1 MHRRILVAA
10 GKQLVTSGESM
21 PAWWT
26 PADTADTSGGTYEPA
41 SCNGI
46 DSFGRGNPY
55 IFSTGCFAECIN
67 GYTGFRYSR
76 DGL

>member
-1 MHRRILVAA
+1 MNRRILVAV
-10 GKQLVTSGESM
+10 GKQIMTYGESM
-21 PAWWT
+21 RAWWA
-26 PADTADTSGGTYEPA
+26 PADTEDTSGGTYEPE
-41 SCNGI
+41 SSNSI

-55 IFSTGCFAECIN
+55 MFSTGCFAECFN